1 MINYLPGTSAAG
13 GIPDTVNGIVAG
25 LCIAR
30 PPTTSLNSVNL
41 SLSSTTCCVP
51 LTNLQIRVGGQNN
64 LASTLFSTYENF
76 ISQVNLAEQLTSSD
90 FGVSTGLINQPYW
103 EWSRYY
109 FVNVERSNDTDK
121 LVARNI
127 NISFLNTSLIPID
140 CMVFVF
146 FSDEITIN
154 VNTGIIDK

>member
-1 MINYLPGTSAAG
+1 M
-13 GIPDTVNGIVAG
+13 
-25 LCIAR
+25 AR
-30 PPTTSLNSVNL
+30 QGYQAILQTGKSSHPLGRLSTKTFFSLDFFPIFFSKNL
-41 SLSSTTCCVP
+41 KKYD
-51 LTNLQIRVGGQNN
+51 LTRSKVSKYSHI

-121 LVARNI
+121 LVVRNF
-127 NISFLNTSLIPID
+127 NISFLNT
-140 CMVFVF
+140 
-146 FSDEITIN
+146 
-154 VNTGIIDK
+154 